1 MREKINRKDRNG
13 NQLFEGDIVAETIIG
28 ETIWDGK
35 AIIRLRPLGIVVTYG
50 RRYLKFKDSAML
62 EPEETDKYNII
73 QIRKGIIE
81 LTDKAE
87 DWKTNFE
94 HEDHKYSD
102 LHLSCYDGAFY
113 GWDSIERIGSIY
125 DDLDTAHIDL
135 QRVISEL

>member
-13 NQLFEGDIVAETIIG
+13 NQLFEGDIVAEAIVG

-50 RRYLKFKDSAML
+50 RRHLKFKDSAMI
-62 EPEETDKYNII
+62 EPEETDKYNIM

-94 HEDHKYSD
+94 HEGHKYSD
-102 LHLSCYDGAFY
+102 LHLSCYDDAFY
-113 GWDSIERIGSIY
+113 GWDSIERIGSVY
-125 DDLDTAHIDL
+125 SNLDTVPINL
-135 QRVISEL
+135 QMVINEL